1 MKIIIRVTEAELADV
16 EMSAEELKAN
26 VIADLDDAREYP
38 GFNVEIEI
46 D

>member
-1 MKIIIRVTEAELADV
+1 MKIIIQVTEAELAEV
-16 EMSAEELKAN
+16 EMSSEELKAN

-46 D
+46 E

>member
-1 MKIIIRVTEAELADV
+1 MKIIIKVTEAELADV
-16 EMSAEELKAN
+16 NMSAEELKAN